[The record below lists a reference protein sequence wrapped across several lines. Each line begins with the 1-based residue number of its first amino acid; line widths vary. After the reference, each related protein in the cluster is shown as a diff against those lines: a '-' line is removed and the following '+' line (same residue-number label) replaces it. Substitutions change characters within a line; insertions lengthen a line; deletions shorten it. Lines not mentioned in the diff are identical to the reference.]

1 MDLETKQGQLEQLQ
15 RLRISTKELLSQIL
29 CLTENFE
36 EISSNLTTASDNI
49 ESWSRAQKAITLMS
63 EGKPILEMGAD
74 K

>member
-36 EISSNLTTASDNI
+36 EISSNLITASDNI